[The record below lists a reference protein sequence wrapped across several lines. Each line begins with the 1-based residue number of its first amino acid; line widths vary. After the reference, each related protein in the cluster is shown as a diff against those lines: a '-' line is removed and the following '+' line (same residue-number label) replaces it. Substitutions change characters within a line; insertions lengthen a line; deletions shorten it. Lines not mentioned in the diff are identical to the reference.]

1 MSEPVRILVVDDHP
15 LFRQGVVLALNASAE
30 FTVVGEAGSGEE
42 ALALAREL
50 LPDIVLLD
58 ISMPGWSGLV
68 TAEKIATA
76 CPATAIVLLTA
87 SEDQDMLLS
96 AFKAGARAYVLKG
109 VSAQKLLDVLRS
121 ALLGEVYVSP
131 PLASEM
137 LASLTRSRA
146 PDPLQELT
154 ERERDI
160 LGLIGIGMT
169 NREIGQR
176 VFLSEKTI
184 KRYVTNILQ
193 KLQVRSRVEAALVA
207 SQREL
212 PTPRQNC

>member
-1 MSEPVRILVVDDHP
+1 
-15 LFRQGVVLALNASAE
+15 
-30 FTVVGEAGSGEE
+30 
-42 ALALAREL
+42 
-50 LPDIVLLD
+50 
-58 ISMPGWSGLV
+58 
-68 TAEKIATA
+68 
-76 CPATAIVLLTA
+76 
-87 SEDQDMLLS
+87 
-96 AFKAGARAYVLKG
+96 
-109 VSAQKLLDVLRS
+109 
-121 ALLGEVYVSP
+121 
-131 PLASEM
+131 M

-184 KRYVTNILQ
+184 KRYVANILQ
-193 KLQVRSRVEAALVA
+193 NLQVRSRIEAALVA

-212 PTPRQNC
+212 PTPG